1 MYELELVSILMVNL
15 NLRISGGK
23 PLTVITLTTDFG
35 TSEGYHSV
43 MKGVIYN
50 IAPQVK
56 IVDMTHAIPPQNLY
70 AAAFV
75 LEINV
80 FYFPEDSIHVV
91 VVDPGVG
98 TERRAVA
105 GRIGDQYFVAPDNGV
120 LTRVLL
126 RAGREGWSTEFV
138 TLDRPSLWLED
149 ISSTFHGRDIFAPVA
164 AHLANGERL
173 EAMGTPLKDL
183 VHLPIALP
191 VKNEEGVK
199 GEVIYIDH
207 FGNAIT
213 NFRREDIEQ
222 LNEVKVHVAERVIDG
237 MAKTFGDEPHGTL
250 LALWDSSKYLMVSEF
265 GGLKQIDVKVGDP
278 VVVKGG

>member
-1 MYELELVSILMVNL
+1 M
-15 NLRISGGK
+15 
-23 PLTVITLTTDFG
+23 TVITLTTDFG
-35 TSEGYHSV
+35 TSEGYHGV

-50 IAPQVK
+50 ISPQAK
-56 IVDMTHAIPPQNLY
+56 IVDLTHAIPAQDLY
-70 AAAFV
+70 AAAFI

-98 TERRAVA
+98 TERRAIA

-120 LTRVLL
+120 LTRVLM
-126 RAGREGWSTEFV
+126 RAEREEWKTTFV
-138 TLDRPSLWLED
+138 TLDRPSYWLED
-149 ISSTFHGRDIFAPVA
+149 VSSTFHGRDIFAPVG
-164 AHLANGERL
+164 AHLSNGERL
-173 EAMGTPLKDL
+173 EAMGTPVNDL
-183 VHLPIALP
+183 VQLPVSSP
-191 VKNEEGVK
+191 VKNAQGVN

-213 NFRREDIEQ
+213 NIRHEDIADLSEIKIQ
-222 LNEVKVHVAERVIDG
+222 VGGQMIDG
-237 MAKTFGDEPHGTL
+237 LAKTFGDQPHGTL

-278 VVVKGG
+278 IIVEGDEA